1 MSPPAISPSSLCS
14 DSKPPWHRRRGW
26 GESARVLAICI
37 ESCPDRSCM
46 QQTFDARTASSA
58 TTYRVRAILLLGDA
72 AQLCDLLLMYADV
85 TLGRCNF
92 FVNGTAHDS
101 NTDSQDA

>member
-14 DSKPPWHRRRGW
+14 DLKPPWLRRPGA
-26 GESARVLAICI
+26 GKSARVLAICI
-37 ESCPDRSCM
+37 ESRPDHSCM

-58 TTYRVRAILLLGDA
+58 TWCQGDIVFRDA
-72 AQLCDLLLMYADV
+72 AQLCDLLLMYA